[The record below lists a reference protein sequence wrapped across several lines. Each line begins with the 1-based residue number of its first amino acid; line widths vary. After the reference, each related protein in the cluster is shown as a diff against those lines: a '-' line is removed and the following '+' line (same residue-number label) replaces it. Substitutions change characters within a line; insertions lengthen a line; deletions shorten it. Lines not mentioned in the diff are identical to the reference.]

1 MKVVLQRVRRAQV
14 SIEQKVV
21 GKISQGYLLLVGFE
35 DQDTEEQLD
44 YLVHKITNLRV
55 FEDQNQKMNLNIKQ
69 VDGQILSVSQFTLY
83 ANTKH
88 GNRPS
93 FTEAGDPKKAEI
105 LYQTFNKKLGEAG
118 MTVATGEF
126 GADMQVDLQNDGPV
140 TIIFDTDQLQK

>member
-1 MKVVLQRVRRAQV
+1 MKVVLQRVKRAQV